1 VRVYCDSSALIKR
14 ALAEPESL
22 GAIAAMTGFAD
33 AGDTLLTS
41 SLALVEVSRAI
52 RSRQEN
58 EDPAL
63 WVELTATA
71 LSGVFEAPIDDPT
84 VALARRIGPGVLR
97 SLDAIHLATAVLAD
111 ADLLLTYDTRLISI
125 ARDMGIDTA
134 SPG

>member
-1 VRVYCDSSALIKR
+1 
-14 ALAEPESL
+14 
-22 GAIAAMTGFAD
+22 
-33 AGDTLLTS
+33 
-41 SLALVEVSRAI
+41 
-52 RSRQEN
+52 
-58 EDPAL
+58 
-63 WVELTATA
+63 
-71 LSGVFEAPIDDPT
+71 VFEAPIDDPT